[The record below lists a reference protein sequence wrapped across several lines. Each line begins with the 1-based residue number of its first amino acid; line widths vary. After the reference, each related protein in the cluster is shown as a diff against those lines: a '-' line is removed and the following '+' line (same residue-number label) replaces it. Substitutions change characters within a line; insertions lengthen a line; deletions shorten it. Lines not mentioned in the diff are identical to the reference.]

1 MRDLKVFTKL
11 SKTRLFKRSIAG
23 ITAVTMMLS
32 TTACNNDKYNFK
44 RKDTSSNSISTDM
57 QNNWDTF
64 NKDVSKNLT
73 NNNINFNNETL
84 NCSVTMLNFDAIM
97 DSKENKDIIDN
108 YYKNAKSINVYNDG
122 EQLNKL
128 LSSIYENNIIKD
140 SNANFFKPSTLV
152 YSETKLQ
159 PELNVINVF
168 EKDAETL
175 HNYYL
180 GIDKEVSKEAVESI
194 FNNAKNYLDEKI
206 SINDYYYGDLSYGTS
221 LIVENLMQQISFMSE
236 GIIPNNDIIEL
247 NTKLKEVKTLDLLE
261 IEWFSYG
268 INNSYD
274 VSKDHVDV
282 EFVLKV
288 NKINTQRHNLFKTI
302 VECVPVRKEQIF
314 DLYAISNI
322 DYFMSSEENL
332 KIFNYLYRDFDLD
345 KAYINSDNLVQGI
358 CIYNGIPNCEK
369 LPLSDFIID
378 NNNDK
383 LSIMGIEHFVDT
395 INFGEEET
403 VNNTAKFLLDYS
415 KNSEETAINVNDSET
430 GNKYKLRKKDLSNG
444 ASQIV
449 NWQIYYTVI
458 LSEDTIKDEKLREN
472 IKKQVDGTNE
482 SSNIYS
488 KIDKL
493 YSNNFKSDKT
503 DEIIYTYK
511 K

>member
-1 MRDLKVFTKL
+1 MRNLKVFAKL
-11 SKTRLFKRSIAG
+11 PKTRLFKRSIAG

-159 PELNVINVF
+159 PELNDINVF

-206 SINDYYYGDLSYGTS
+206 SINDYYYGDLSYRTS

-358 CIYNGIPNCEK
+358 CI
-369 LPLSDFIID
+369 
-378 NNNDK
+378 
-383 LSIMGIEHFVDT
+383 
-395 INFGEEET
+395 
-403 VNNTAKFLLDYS
+403 
-415 KNSEETAINVNDSET
+415 
-430 GNKYKLRKKDLSNG
+430 
-444 ASQIV
+444 
-449 NWQIYYTVI
+449 
-458 LSEDTIKDEKLREN
+458 
-472 IKKQVDGTNE
+472 
-482 SSNIYS
+482 
-488 KIDKL
+488 
-493 YSNNFKSDKT
+493 
-503 DEIIYTYK
+503 
-511 K
+511 